1 MVDKIIR
8 DIYYNNDT
16 GYQSIAKT
24 LAKAKTIDKQIK
36 TEDVRRVLGNQQIR
50 NFRPETRQN
59 SYVPPEAR
67 YQIQCD
73 VAYMNA
79 LGGKPFALVAIDS
92 FSKKL
97 CIVPMDRVTAQYTA
111 GALDAV
117 FKGIGFPYEVF
128 TDMGP
133 EFKGAFAEKLQK
145 ADVKHT
151 VTSKRAIFAERVI
164 RTVKE
169 RLRIRQ
175 RADHA
180 RNHDKEADAP
190 PWEKYIAQ
198 VVKQYNQDVQT
209 SIGMAPD
216 EAEKPDENQDA
227 WKSMFSK
234 AKRNLKYPA
243 LAVGD
248 LVRLYKKPAQQ
259 RASYRT
265 TEDAWSSILYE
276 ITAISRDGNNECVYK
291 IAGKAKPYMRAEIRK
306 ATQEELPPG
315 PAVGGR
321 LRKMYGNDTSVF

>member
-111 GALDAV
+111 EALDAV
-117 FKGIGFPYEVF
+117 FKGIGFPYEV
-128 TDMGP
+128 
-133 EFKGAFAEKLQK
+133 
-145 ADVKHT
+145 
-151 VTSKRAIFAERVI
+151 
-164 RTVKE
+164 
-169 RLRIRQ
+169 
-175 RADHA
+175 
-180 RNHDKEADAP
+180 
-190 PWEKYIAQ
+190 
-198 VVKQYNQDVQT
+198 
-209 SIGMAPD
+209 
-216 EAEKPDENQDA
+216 
-227 WKSMFSK
+227 
-234 AKRNLKYPA
+234 
-243 LAVGD
+243 
-248 LVRLYKKPAQQ
+248 
-259 RASYRT
+259 
-265 TEDAWSSILYE
+265 
-276 ITAISRDGNNECVYK
+276 
-291 IAGKAKPYMRAEIRK
+291 
-306 ATQEELPPG
+306 
-315 PAVGGR
+315 
-321 LRKMYGNDTSVF
+321 